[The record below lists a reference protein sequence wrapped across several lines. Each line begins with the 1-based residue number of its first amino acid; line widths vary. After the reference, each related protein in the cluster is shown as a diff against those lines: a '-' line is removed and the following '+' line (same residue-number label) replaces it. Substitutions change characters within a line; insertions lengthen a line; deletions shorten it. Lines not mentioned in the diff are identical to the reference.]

1 MVKERKIYIASIGQE
16 IEAAYVHSSCSNAV
30 VLFPSGAGGFKW
42 SDGRR
47 LNPWLDPGGDPWR
60 EGRRVYAP
68 APELFSNQ
76 FETLTIVYLP
86 LDT

>member
-1 MVKERKIYIASIGQE
+1 M
-16 IEAAYVHSSCSNAV
+16 EATQVHSNCSTVV
-30 VLFPSGAGGFKW
+30 VLFSSGAGFKW

-68 APELFSNQ
+68 AFELFSDQ
-76 FETLTIVYLP
+76 FGTRAIVYLP
-86 LDT
+86 LDTQIFD